1 MLWFINWSTVSE
13 TCQHRQFLPTA
24 VNDKHQF
31 KKSDLLYRFR
41 YDDGTFRIKYEGS
54 DLLAR
59 VSQHPTVLGSSVLC
73 TVLLLLP
80 RA

>member
-1 MLWFINWSTVSE
+1 MSTKTV
-13 TCQHRQFLPTA
+13 LPTA

-41 YDDGTFRIKYEGS
+41 YDDGTFRFKYEGS

-59 VSQHPTVLGSSVLC
+59 VSRHPTVLVSLSYPHPFFSPGPENLLSTAWSV
-73 TVLLLLP
+73 
-80 RA
+80 